1 MTTTTSVHPVMNF
14 YGFLRMPFDKDFESS
29 QAFGS
34 PSLTNAV
41 AMLSLGVECE
51 DILLV
56 SGPIGSGKSVALRSF
71 IAALDPNRYSPI
83 YLRGLG
89 LSAADLVKL
98 ILLSLLVDPPY
109 NYAKARALYFK
120 SIAEHPRKPVV
131 IIDDAQDMKE
141 SALLSV
147 KNLVNF
153 NSDSKSRIT
162 FILCGQPELKETLRY
177 SRLASVHQRIRH
189 WVDFSGLSLK
199 DSCSYIDHAITIAG
213 RPSPLFSDNAKAEI
227 HKRSLGVPRR
237 INRVCLRT
245 LFEGAAQQR
254 SIIDEAD
261 VVSDEV

>member
-1 MTTTTSVHPVMNF
+1 MTKTTVHPVMKF
-14 YGFLRMPFDKDFESS
+14 YGFVRMPFDKDFESTE
-29 QAFGS
+29 AFQS
-34 PSLTNAV
+34 PSLVNAV
-41 AMLSLGVECE
+41 AMLAYGVESE

-56 SGPIGSGKSVALRSF
+56 SGPIGSGKSVASRSF
-71 IAALDPNRYSPI
+71 ITALDPNRFAPI

-89 LSAADLVKL
+89 LSAADLVKSV
-98 ILLSLLVDPPY
+98 LLSLFVEPPY

-120 SIAEHPRKPVV
+120 SVTECAHKPVV

-153 NSDSKSRIT
+153 NSDSKSKIT

-189 WVDFSGLSLK
+189 WVEFCSLSLK
-199 DSCSYIDHAITIAG
+199 DTCDYIDHAVALAG
-213 RPSPLFSDNAKAEI
+213 RPSPVFSDNAKAEI
-227 HKRSLGVPRR
+227 HKRSMGIPRR

-245 LFEGAAQQR
+245 LFEGAAQSR
-254 SIIDEAD
+254 AIIDGAD

>member
-1 MTTTTSVHPVMNF
+1 MTTTSAHPVMNY
-14 YGFLRMPFDKDFESS
+14 YGFVRMPFDKDFESPE
-29 QAFGS
+29 AFQS
-34 PSLTNAV
+34 PSLVNAT
-41 AMLSLGVECE
+41 AMLAFGVESE

-56 SGPIGSGKSVALRSF
+56 SGPIGSGKSVAIRSF
-71 IAALDPNRYSPI
+71 IAALDPNRFAPI

-89 LSAADLVKL
+89 LSPSDLVKSV
-98 ILLSLLVDPPY
+98 LLSLLVEPPY

-120 SIAEHPRKPVV
+120 SVSEHTHKPVV

-147 KNLVNF
+147 KNLVHF
-153 NSDSKSRIT
+153 NSDSKSKIT

-189 WVDFSGLSLK
+189 WVEFSSLSLK
-199 DSCSYIDHAITIAG
+199 DTCEYIDHAVALAG
-213 RPSPLFSDNAKAEI
+213 RSSPVFSDNAKAET
-227 HKRSLGVPRR
+227 HKRSMGIPRR

-245 LFEGAAQQR
+245 LFEGAAQSR
-254 SIIDEAD
+254 MIIDGAE